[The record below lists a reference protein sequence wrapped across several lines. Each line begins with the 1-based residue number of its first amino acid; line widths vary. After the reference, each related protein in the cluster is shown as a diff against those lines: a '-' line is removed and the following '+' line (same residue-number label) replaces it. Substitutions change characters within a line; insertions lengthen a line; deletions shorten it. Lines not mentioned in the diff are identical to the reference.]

1 MKTIPMSLQHYDL
14 ETKRQAEKCRR
25 TLDLLEGK
33 LSCSKARS
41 RHKRR
46 IPIYAAETAKLT
58 VQPGAVLETQWG
70 DMPIELVEMIAS
82 HLHPC
87 DVGRLRSVS
96 SGWRAVFW
104 QERVVRASLR
114 GCGPCVDQVL
124 MLAMFMH
131 SGEARRAIFD
141 QMDVSGSMSAMLA
154 RNAKGVKDTTLWE
167 PVLDSMQW
175 WEYVGAYTH
184 STVCNICVVMVP
196 FATNSTR
203 EQHVPEMYALEAL
216 AEPRSWKT
224 RLGSEK
230 GG

>member
-14 ETKRQAEKCRR
+14 ETKRKAEKCRR

-58 VQPGAVLETQWG
+58 VHPGAVLETQWG

-87 DVGRLRSVS
+87 DVGRLRSIS

-114 GCGPCVDQVL
+114 GCGPLVDRVL

-141 QMDVSGSMSAMLA
+141 QMDVSGPVSARLV
-154 RNAKGVKDTTLWE
+154 RRAKGVRDTALWE

-175 WEYVGAYTH
+175 GE
-184 STVCNICVVMVP
+184 
-196 FATNSTR
+196 
-203 EQHVPEMYALEAL
+203 
-216 AEPRSWKT
+216 
-224 RLGSEK
+224 
-230 GG
+230 

>member
-1 MKTIPMSLQHYDL
+1 MSFQHHDL
-14 ETKRQAEKCRR
+14 ETKRQYEKALR
-25 TLDLLEGK
+25 TLDLIKGK

-46 IPIYAAETAKLT
+46 IPIYTTETAKLA
-58 VQPGAVLETQWG
+58 VHRVAVLETQWV

-114 GCGPCVDQVL
+114 GCGPLVDEVL
-124 MLAMFMH
+124 MTAMFMH
-131 SGEARRAIFD
+131 SGAAMRVIRD
-141 QMDVSGSMSAMLA
+141 QMDVSGSVSAMLA
-154 RNAKGVKDTTLWE
+154 RRAKGVKDTTLWE

-175 WEYVGAYTH
+175 GEYVGAYTH
-184 STVCNICVVMVP
+184 STVCNICVAMVP